1 LASDFDGSTVGV
13 IYLGD
18 LHRDNVAAQIAV
30 IRSTL
35 QFVARMVLPD
45 AEHPLPQACSCRNPS
60 FQPFQGNAGILL
72 TFSRY

>member
-45 AEHPLPQACSCRNPS
+45 VEHPLL
-60 FQPFQGNAGILL
+60 I
-72 TFSRY
+72 